1 MDFNLQDAR
10 DNNMGVYSCKF
21 SVTSTIVRI
30 FKKYNQVNYFYL
42 KSIAMLI

>member
-1 MDFNLQDAR
+1 MDFKLQDAR

-30 FKKYNQVNYFYL
+30 FKKYNQV
-42 KSIAMLI
+42 SIYIQLPP